1 MNALLTSRKAL
12 IALAV
17 VLAVLAVAVPTCRMV
32 GCSMDMGGAR
42 PFGMQMSAGLFS
54 DCGGEYVFSSSPA
67 AVVPAGADSLT
78 LSLLGALVAA
88 VALMMPAFA
97 SKPVF
102 VVELAPPPPPE
113 PPLGQRLRL

>member
-17 VLAVLAVAVPTCRMV
+17 VVAVVAVVVPTCRMV

-42 PFGMQMSAGLFS
+42 PFGMQMSTGLFS

-78 LSLLGALVAA
+78 LALLGAIVAA
-88 VALMMPAFA
+88 LALMLPTFA
-97 SKPVF
+97 WRPVF
-102 VVELAPPPPPE
+102 AVEFAPPPPPE